1 MKYITIS
8 SELQETIDCFIQ
20 KAVENRVNSDFD
32 PRSLFPEDYYPDA
45 PAGFDLLGNTN
56 LLSKRDPFLIDLSKY
71 ETDEFAIIQDGHFV
85 HYQIFNVDNYLNKIE
100 TLIENEIYDIEK
112 LDAQNLYEIASKI
125 INSDSFAPDKDD
137 EYDFPIF
144 SESLRKVTSSNGV
157 DVFLRFGLEDH
168 GQAGF
173 VFEDSFDFAFSMEE
187 LFNDIQDIIN
197 ESFVF
202 PFSTNEEKE
211 SFVLSKLQKHEKFSI

>member
-1 MKYITIS
+1 M
-8 SELQETIDCFIQ
+8 
-20 KAVENRVNSDFD
+20 
-32 PRSLFPEDYYPDA
+32 
-45 PAGFDLLGNTN
+45 
-56 LLSKRDPFLIDLSKY
+56 
-71 ETDEFAIIQDGHFV
+71 
-85 HYQIFNVDNYLNKIE
+85 
-100 TLIENEIYDIEK
+100 
-112 LDAQNLYEIASKI
+112 
-125 INSDSFAPDKDD
+125 
-137 EYDFPIF
+137 
-144 SESLRKVTSSNGV
+144 
-157 DVFLRFGLEDH
+157 RFGLEDH